1 MSNGVF
7 LLILVVFGFVVLA
20 YFNRRAKN
28 FRERHPGGKKGSPGK
43 GNPIDFWMTGK
54 DDKDDDL

>member
-1 MSNGVF
+1 MSTGVF
-7 LLILVVFGFVVLA
+7 LLILIVFGFVVLA

-28 FRERHPGGKKGSPGK
+28 FRERHPGDKASPGK

-54 DDKDDDL
+54 DDKDDDV

>member
-1 MSNGVF
+1 MSNGAF
-7 LLILVVFGFVVLA
+7 LLVLVALGFAFLL

-28 FRERHPGGKKGSPGK
+28 FRERHPGEK
-43 GNPIDFWMTGK
+43 NPITRWLTGK